1 MKTYEEMAQN
11 ALNRISNYK
20 TEKKERRK
28 KLAKISAFAVCFCLA
43 AVLCVSVGQS
53 KIFKS
58 GETLI
63 SADNTASQDGNQSL
77 AYNNSDKNS
86 DSAVSYESTTQ
97 KASDK
102 SDKASVQN
110 KISSEKSDNTAGTAE
125 HKNVPDDKP
134 KTQAVTGN
142 SNKQKGAEN
151 PSGGFRYFWWN
162 NNLLVSGALKSAM
175 ENNPDSV
182 FTVLATYRPATADVT
197 SFTYEG
203 KTLSKWAIEAYK
215 ENAPQE
221 AIEGYKLAYNAYL
234 ETVLPTAVNRLTGN
248 QIRCERTAYRNDALT
263 LFVTA
268 EQLNN
273 LPLDNLK
280 YWHFDLDSDN
290 LKGASNNETNAD
302 GFKIVN

>member
-11 ALNRISNYK
+11 ALNRINNHK
-20 TEKKERRK
+20 AEKKKQRK
-28 KLAKISAFAVCFCLA
+28 KFAKISAFAVCFCLA
-43 AVLCVSVGQS
+43 AVLCVSALQS
-53 KIFKS
+53 KIFKPE
-58 GETLI
+58 ETLI
-63 SADNTASQDGNQSL
+63 SADNTASQGGNQSA
-77 AYNNSDKNS
+77 AYTASDNSDENP
-86 DSAVSYESTTQ
+86 DLNVSYKSTTR
-97 KASDK
+97 KATDK
-102 SDKASVQN
+102 SDKASEQS
-110 KISSEKSDNTAGTAE
+110 KISSEKSDNNADTT
-125 HKNVPDDKP
+125 KPQNVDDDKP
-134 KTQAVTGN
+134 KTQS

-162 NNLLVSGALKSAM
+162 NSLLVSGALKSAM

-182 FTVLATYRPATADVT
+182 FAVLATYRPTTADVT

-221 AIEGYKLAYNAYL
+221 AMEGYKLAYNAYL
-234 ETVLPTAVNRLTGN
+234 ETVLPTAVNRLTEN
-248 QIRCERTAYRNDALT
+248 KIQCERAAYRNDVLT

-280 YWHFDLDSDN
+280 YWHFDLASDN
-290 LKGASNNETNAD
+290 LKGAANNKTNAD